1 MAHYRFIA
9 LFKPDNAHANHSITL
24 RDDLSEVDGFIY
36 DGKVISLDMFR
47 WLLPGVS
54 EETRQEAF
62 QKILVKKLR
71 EAEDAGFLACFVDE
85 HE

>member
-9 LFKPDNAHANHSITL
+9 FFKPDDAQAHRLITF
-24 RDDLSEVDGFIY
+24 RDDLSEVDGFIH
-36 DGKVISLDMFR
+36 DDEVISLDMLR

-62 QKILVKKLR
+62 QKILARKL
-71 EAEDAGFLACFVDE
+71 GKTYQIS
-85 HE
+85 